1 MNTPIPAD
9 RVRALLAKKPSE
21 EKYNRLANFGAK
33 AKKELTVDDVRDI
46 RARWEAGEKLASIAS
61 SHGCSMGCVSLI
73 GTRQRRA
80 DIP

>member
-1 MNTPIPAD
+1 MKTPIESD
-9 RVRALLAKKPSE
+9 RVRALLAQKPSE
-21 EKYNRLANFGAK
+21 EKYNRLANFGSK
-33 AKKELTVDDVRDI
+33 AKKELTTEDVRDI
-46 RARWEAGEKLASIAS
+46 RARWESGEKLASIAA

>member
-9 RVRALLAKKPSE
+9 RVRALLAQKSSAKK
-21 EKYNRLANFGAK
+21 YDRLSNFGSK
-33 AKKELTVDDVRDI
+33 AKKELTADDVRDI
-46 RARWEAGEKLASIAS
+46 RARWSAGEKLASIAA

-80 DIP
+80 DVP